1 MKNSLKGILFAAAMV
16 TAAGPAL
23 AETYTIDP
31 RHTLVAFSVDRL
43 GFSQTL
49 GWFRDVQ
56 GEVTFDAQAPES
68 SSVNIVIETGSL
80 DTNLA
85 DRDSWLRS
93 DKMLNAEQHPK
104 ITFVSQAIEVVGENT
119 GKVTGDLTLNGVT
132 KPITLDVTFNK
143 EGMNPI
149 DKVETVGFSATG
161 SLTRSEFGVMGFLG
175 PLGDEVSIQI
185 QLEAALPKSE

>member
-1 MKNSLKGILFAAAMV
+1 MKRSLAGILFAAVMV
-16 TAAGPAL
+16 TATGPAF

-49 GWFRDVQ
+49 GWFRDVR
-56 GEVTFDAQAPES
+56 GEVTFDATAPES

-85 DRDSWLRS
+85 DRDNWLRS

-104 ITFVSQAIEVVGENT
+104 ITFVSQEIEVVGENA